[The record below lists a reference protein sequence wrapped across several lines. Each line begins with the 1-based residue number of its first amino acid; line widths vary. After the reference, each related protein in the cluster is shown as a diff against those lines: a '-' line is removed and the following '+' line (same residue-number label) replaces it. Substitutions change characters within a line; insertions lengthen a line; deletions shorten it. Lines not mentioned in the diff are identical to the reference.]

1 MLTVPNLLCFF
12 RMALTPVLL
21 TFAWNGH
28 TILFIAF
35 FVGSLLSDMADGY
48 LARKLDQVSDFGAKL
63 DSWADLAT
71 WVSAAV
77 CVWWLWPDLV
87 RQETPFVIAMAASY
101 TAPIIVGFLKYGRL
115 TSYHTWGAK
124 LSSVLVGG
132 SAVFLLLGG
141 AAWPYHISTVVL
153 VVAAMEEITI
163 TAILAEPRSE
173 VRSLWHAARCTR
185 RSDDRTGGEI
195 RANRGIVPGK

>member
-1 MLTVPNLLCFF
+1 MLTIPNLLCFF

-21 TFAWNGH
+21 TFAWNGQS
-28 TILFIAF
+28 TLFIAF
-35 FVGSLLSDMADGY
+35 FVGSLLSDVADGY
-48 LARKLDQVSDFGAKL
+48 LARRLDQVSDFGAKL

-77 CVWWLWPDLV
+77 CVWWLWPDLI
-87 RQETPFVIAMAASY
+87 RQEAPFVIAMAASY

-124 LSSVLVGG
+124 LSSVLVSG

-153 VVAAMEEITI
+153 VIAAMEEIAI
-163 TAILAEPRSE
+163 TAILAEPRSN
-173 VRSLWHAARCTR
+173 VRSLWHAAR
-185 RSDDRTGGEI
+185 S
-195 RANRGIVPGK
+195 VW

>member
-1 MLTVPNLLCFF
+1 MTSVINGLPPSGSLSGAAQMLTIPNLLCFF

-21 TFAWNGH
+21 TFAWNGQS
-28 TILFIAF
+28 TLFIAF
-35 FVGSLLSDMADGY
+35 FVGSLLSDVADGY
-48 LARKLDQVSDFGAKL
+48 LARRLDQVSDFGAKL

-77 CVWWLWPDLV
+77 CVWWLWPDLI
-87 RQETPFVIAMAASY
+87 RQEAPFVIAMAASY

-124 LSSVLVGG
+124 LSSVLVSG
-132 SAVFLLLGG
+132 SAIVLLLGG

-153 VVAAMEEITI
+153 VIAAIEEIAI
-163 TAILAEPRSE
+163 TAILAEPRSN
-173 VRSLWHAARCTR
+173 VRSLWHAAR
-185 RSDDRTGGEI
+185 S
-195 RANRGIVPGK
+195 VW